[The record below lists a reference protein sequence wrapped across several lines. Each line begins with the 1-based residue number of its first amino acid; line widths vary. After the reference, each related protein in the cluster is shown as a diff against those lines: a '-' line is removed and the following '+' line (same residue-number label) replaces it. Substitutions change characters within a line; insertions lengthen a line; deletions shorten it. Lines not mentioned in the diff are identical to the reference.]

1 MEKIQT
7 YPRVIATEKNSHT
20 TSYQIDFGGGMILY
34 FDTWNDS
41 DGLTGDWNKYIFHI
55 DNARDMEEKAFQEA
69 NSDEAGAY
77 NFAAALEA
85 CEAYEAA

>member
-1 MEKIQT
+1 MNTPKI
-7 YPRVIATEKNSHT
+7 IGSDKNANGN
-20 TSYQIDFGGGMILY
+20 SYQIDFGNGMILW
-34 FDTWNDS
+34 FDTWNDG

-77 NFAAALEA
+77 NFAAAIAA
-85 CEAYEAA
+85 CEDYEAA